1 MSAPAPAFDPARFKE
16 TTREQ
21 WDTVAEAWDRWTPT
35 IHAWLGPVTEAMLD
49 LAQLR
54 PGDRVLDVAAGAGEP
69 GLSAAERVGP
79 TGSILATDFAANILA
94 FAERAARSR
103 GVANFATRVM
113 DAERLDLA
121 DASFDAAFSRL
132 GIIYCPDRHRALSE
146 LRRVLKPGGRAA
158 VASFSVPERNRFFA
172 IAIGVI
178 RRRAQLPPPAPGLP
192 GPFSLGGLG
201 VMEDMLGQAGF
212 RSVETRV
219 VAPPLRLPSAA
230 DCTRFMRESFGA
242 LTQMLAGLPPEEQ
255 AAAWAEIEGELA
267 QFDTP
272 DGFAAPSELI
282 VGMGQR

>member
-1 MSAPAPAFDPARFKE
+1 MGAAAFDPVRFKE

-35 IHAWLGPVTEAMLD
+35 ISAWLDPVARAMLD
-49 LAQLR
+49 LAQVK

-69 GLSAAERVGP
+69 GLSAAERAGP
-79 TGSILATDFAANILA
+79 TGAILATDFAANILA
-94 FAERAARSR
+94 FAERAARAR
-103 GVANFATRVM
+103 GMTNFATRVM
-113 DAERLDLA
+113 DAEHLDLA

-158 VASFSVPERNRFFA
+158 VASFTAPERNRFFA
-172 IAIGVI
+172 IAIGAI

-192 GPFSLGGLG
+192 GPFSLGGPG
-201 VMEDMLGQAGF
+201 VMEDMLRQAGF

-255 AAAWAEIEGELA
+255 AAAWSEIERELA
-267 QFDTP
+267 RFETA

-282 VGMGQR
+282 VGVGQR